1 MCTLRAQC
9 AHQMSMCAS
18 NYSWRL
24 FGDLVSP
31 LHPIPSIA
39 SVYGEIHPRLSGFC
53 LSTIRAKAFQTH
65 KKHVHRSQCNL
76 FHINTITTHLHFSSS
91 SYLIPFICLDFASL
105 SCGEATFCFLFL
117 SYSVR
122 WDYKQPL
129 RFNNKNEAHCAQN
142 EILITHT
149 LMHRTQKN
157 IPNLRADNSD
167 FNRSLFT
174 LIHWCNFFL

>member
-24 FGDLVSP
+24 FGDLVAP

-91 SYLIPFICLDFASL
+91 SYLIPFICLVFASL

-149 LMHRTQKN
+149 LMHRTQKKHTKSASGQQRFQS
-157 IPNLRADNSD
+157 IAFYID
-167 FNRSLFT
+167 SLV
-174 LIHWCNFFL
+174 